1 MTPAAADDS
10 EPDGLAVFG
19 PGVGASASDVPET
32 TGSDP
37 EPAAPALR
45 AFAFLLDGIGTVV
58 VVAVAVAASLGMPVA
73 HAFWAVWVVPAAVA
87 VFDTALTA
95 LRGIT
100 PGKAV
105 LGLRV
110 VDAGSGAPISIGR
123 AALRGL
129 VIVAPALLGA
139 LATLTVAR
147 LLPDDPA
154 PLALGVVL
162 PVVGWVALLVLLATR
177 PRHRGL
183 QDLAGRSV
191 VLRVR

>member
-1 MTPAAADDS
+1 
-10 EPDGLAVFG
+10 
-19 PGVGASASDVPET
+19 
-32 TGSDP
+32 
-37 EPAAPALR
+37 
-45 AFAFLLDGIGTVV
+45 VV

-154 PLALGVVL
+154 PLVLGVVL
-162 PVVGWVALLVLLATR
+162 PVVGWVALLVVLARR